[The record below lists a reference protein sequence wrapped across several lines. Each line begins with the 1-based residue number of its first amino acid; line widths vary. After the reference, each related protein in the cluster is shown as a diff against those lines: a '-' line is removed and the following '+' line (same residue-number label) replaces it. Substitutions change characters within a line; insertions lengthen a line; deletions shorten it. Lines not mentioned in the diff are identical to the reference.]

1 MKKSAKCD
9 FFLNL
14 MKKSL
19 TFRLWENMAIITN
32 PVFASVVIMLVLCVL
47 HVNVYLAIIIAA
59 VICGLMGGAPLTE
72 IISLFASGIS
82 SHGENAII
90 FIILAAIASAI
101 VASGMSDAMAPR
113 VSKIL
118 GQRPWLLLVGLII
131 IAALCETVITFGAT
145 FVFIIIP
152 PLLTVFNRY
161 SVDRR
166 KVATAIMCGLQI
178 GYVCIPIG
186 YGAVFQDM
194 VAGVMSD
201 CGIEITYLE
210 VAVTTWPIFLAMVVA
225 AVVVAVV
232 YRKPRTYT
240 PVPGITAPAET
251 DGAQT
256 DELPPWEFKHT
267 MGIVAAF
274 ATPVVQLITG
284 SIVLGGLTAL
294 ALILIF
300 RVASIKSLD
309 EHIYKGMKDVAAVV
323 FVMAAGTGYANVS
336 NAYGDVNGL
345 VNSIVNMLGS
355 SKLVGAFAML
365 VLGLIVTLGI
375 GTSWGT
381 VPIVGI
387 IMVPMGL
394 QMGFSVPAISMLI
407 CAAAVLGDAGSPASD
422 QALLPTATLNLDG
435 QHDHIWD
442 TCVPSFICCNVP
454 IIVLG
459 TICACIM

>member
-1 MKKSAKCD
+1 
-9 FFLNL
+9 
-14 MKKSL
+14 
-19 TFRLWENMAIITN
+19 
-32 PVFASVVIMLVLCVL
+32 MLVLCVL

>member
-1 MKKSAKCD
+1 
-9 FFLNL
+9 
-14 MKKSL
+14 
-19 TFRLWENMAIITN
+19 MAIITN

-47 HVNVYLAIIIAA
+47 HVNVYLAIII
-59 VICGLMGGAPLTE
+59 
-72 IISLFASGIS
+72 
-82 SHGENAII
+82 
-90 FIILAAIASAI
+90 AAIASAI

>member
-1 MKKSAKCD
+1 
-9 FFLNL
+9 
-14 MKKSL
+14 
-19 TFRLWENMAIITN
+19 MAIITN

-300 RVASIKSLD
+300 RVASFKSLD

>member
-1 MKKSAKCD
+1 
-9 FFLNL
+9 
-14 MKKSL
+14 
-19 TFRLWENMAIITN
+19 MAIITN

-225 AVVVAVV
+225 AVVVAVI

-442 TCVPSFICCNVP
+442 TCVPLFICCNVP

>member
-1 MKKSAKCD
+1 
-9 FFLNL
+9 
-14 MKKSL
+14 
-19 TFRLWENMAIITN
+19 MAIITN

-210 VAVTTWPIFLAMVVA
+210 VAATTWPIFLAMVVA
-225 AVVVAVV
+225 AVVVAVI

-336 NAYGDVNGL
+336 NTYGDVNGL

-407 CAAAVLGDAGSPASD
+407 CAAAVLGDAGYPASD

>member
-1 MKKSAKCD
+1 
-9 FFLNL
+9 
-14 MKKSL
+14 
-19 TFRLWENMAIITN
+19 MAIITN
-32 PVFASVVIMLVLCVL
+32 PVFASVVIMLALCVL

-454 IIVLG
+454 IIVLC

>member
-1 MKKSAKCD
+1 
-9 FFLNL
+9 
-14 MKKSL
+14 
-19 TFRLWENMAIITN
+19 MAIITN

-294 ALILIF
+294 ALSLIF

>member
-1 MKKSAKCD
+1 
-9 FFLNL
+9 
-14 MKKSL
+14 
-19 TFRLWENMAIITN
+19 MAIITN

-47 HVNVYLAIIIAA
+47 HVNLYLAIIIAA

>member
-1 MKKSAKCD
+1 
-9 FFLNL
+9 
-14 MKKSL
+14 
-19 TFRLWENMAIITN
+19 MAIITN

-82 SHGENAII
+82 RHGENAII

-118 GQRPWLLLVGLII
+118 GQRPWLLLVVLII

-323 FVMAAGTGYANVS
+323 FVMAAGPGYANVS

-387 IMVPMGL
+387 IMVPIGL

>member
-1 MKKSAKCD
+1 
-9 FFLNL
+9 
-14 MKKSL
+14 
-19 TFRLWENMAIITN
+19 MAIITN

-225 AVVVAVV
+225 AVVVAVI

-435 QHDHIWD
+435 QHDHIGIPAFPRLSAVMFPLSCWA
-442 TCVPSFICCNVP
+442 PSAPASCKGEMY
-454 IIVLG
+454 LSHKSL
-459 TICACIM
+459 

>member
-1 MKKSAKCD
+1 
-9 FFLNL
+9 
-14 MKKSL
+14 
-19 TFRLWENMAIITN
+19 MAIITN

-210 VAVTTWPIFLAMVVA
+210 VAATTWPIFLAMVVA
-225 AVVVAVV
+225 AVVVAVI

-336 NAYGDVNGL
+336 NAYGDFNGL

>member
-1 MKKSAKCD
+1 MERGKHGYHYK
-9 FFLNL
+9 
-14 MKKSL
+14 
-19 TFRLWENMAIITN
+19 
-32 PVFASVVIMLVLCVL
+32 
-47 HVNVYLAIIIAA
+47 
-59 VICGLMGGAPLTE
+59 
-72 IISLFASGIS
+72 SGI
-82 SHGENAII
+82 
-90 FIILAAIASAI
+90 
-101 VASGMSDAMAPR
+101 
-113 VSKIL
+113 
-118 GQRPWLLLVGLII
+118 
-131 IAALCETVITFGAT
+131 
-145 FVFIIIP
+145 
-152 PLLTVFNRY
+152 
-161 SVDRR
+161 
-166 KVATAIMCGLQI
+166 
-178 GYVCIPIG
+178 CIR
-186 YGAVFQDM
+186 
-194 VAGVMSD
+194 
-201 CGIEITYLE
+201 C
-210 VAVTTWPIFLAMVVA
+210 
-225 AVVVAVV
+225 
-232 YRKPRTYT
+232 
-240 PVPGITAPAET
+240 
-251 DGAQT
+251 
-256 DELPPWEFKHT
+256 H
-267 MGIVAAF
+267 
-274 ATPVVQLITG
+274 
-284 SIVLGGLTAL
+284 
-294 ALILIF
+294 
-300 RVASIKSLD
+300 
-309 EHIYKGMKDVAAVV
+309 YKGMKDVAAVV

>member
-1 MKKSAKCD
+1 M
-9 FFLNL
+9 
-14 MKKSL
+14 
-19 TFRLWENMAIITN
+19 TIITN

-145 FVFIIIP
+145 FVFIIFP

-225 AVVVAVV
+225 AVVVAVI

>member
-1 MKKSAKCD
+1 
-9 FFLNL
+9 
-14 MKKSL
+14 
-19 TFRLWENMAIITN
+19 MAIITN

-178 GYVCIPIG
+178 GYVCIPID

>member
-1 MKKSAKCD
+1 
-9 FFLNL
+9 

-225 AVVVAVV
+225 AVVVAVI

>member
-1 MKKSAKCD
+1 
-9 FFLNL
+9 
-14 MKKSL
+14 
-19 TFRLWENMAIITN
+19 MAIIAN

>member
-1 MKKSAKCD
+1 
-9 FFLNL
+9 
-14 MKKSL
+14 
-19 TFRLWENMAIITN
+19 MAIITN

-454 IIVLG
+454 IIVLC

>member
-1 MKKSAKCD
+1 
-9 FFLNL
+9 
-14 MKKSL
+14 
-19 TFRLWENMAIITN
+19 MAIITN

-131 IAALCETVITFGAT
+131 IAALCETVITFSAT

-225 AVVVAVV
+225 AVVVAVI

>member
-1 MKKSAKCD
+1 
-9 FFLNL
+9 
-14 MKKSL
+14 
-19 TFRLWENMAIITN
+19 MAIITN

-274 ATPVVQLITG
+274 TTPVVQLITG

>member
-1 MKKSAKCD
+1 
-9 FFLNL
+9 
-14 MKKSL
+14 
-19 TFRLWENMAIITN
+19 MAIITN

-251 DGAQT
+251 DGVQT

>member
-1 MKKSAKCD
+1 
-9 FFLNL
+9 
-14 MKKSL
+14 
-19 TFRLWENMAIITN
+19 MAIITN

-210 VAVTTWPIFLAMVVA
+210 VAATTWPIFLAMVVA
-225 AVVVAVV
+225 AVVVAVI

>member
-1 MKKSAKCD
+1 
-9 FFLNL
+9 
-14 MKKSL
+14 
-19 TFRLWENMAIITN
+19 MAIITN

-407 CAAAVLGDAGSPASD
+407 CAATVLGDAGSPASD

>member
-1 MKKSAKCD
+1 
-9 FFLNL
+9 
-14 MKKSL
+14 
-19 TFRLWENMAIITN
+19 MAIITN

-225 AVVVAVV
+225 AVVVAVI

>member
-1 MKKSAKCD
+1 
-9 FFLNL
+9 
-14 MKKSL
+14 
-19 TFRLWENMAIITN
+19 MAIITN

-118 GQRPWLLLVGLII
+118 GQRPWLLLVGLVI

>member
-1 MKKSAKCD
+1 
-9 FFLNL
+9 
-14 MKKSL
+14 
-19 TFRLWENMAIITN
+19 MAIITN

-225 AVVVAVV
+225 AVVVAVI

-381 VPIVGI
+381 VPIVDI

>member
-1 MKKSAKCD
+1 
-9 FFLNL
+9 
-14 MKKSL
+14 
-19 TFRLWENMAIITN
+19 
-32 PVFASVVIMLVLCVL
+32 
-47 HVNVYLAIIIAA
+47 
-59 VICGLMGGAPLTE
+59 
-72 IISLFASGIS
+72 
-82 SHGENAII
+82 
-90 FIILAAIASAI
+90 
-101 VASGMSDAMAPR
+101 
-113 VSKIL
+113 
-118 GQRPWLLLVGLII
+118 
-131 IAALCETVITFGAT
+131 
-145 FVFIIIP
+145 
-152 PLLTVFNRY
+152 
-161 SVDRR
+161 
-166 KVATAIMCGLQI
+166 MCGLQI

-225 AVVVAVV
+225 AVVVAVI

>member
-1 MKKSAKCD
+1 
-9 FFLNL
+9 

-210 VAVTTWPIFLAMVVA
+210 VAATTWPIFLAMVVA

>member
-1 MKKSAKCD
+1 
-9 FFLNL
+9 

>member
-1 MKKSAKCD
+1 
-9 FFLNL
+9 
-14 MKKSL
+14 
-19 TFRLWENMAIITN
+19 MAIITN

-210 VAVTTWPIFLAMVVA
+210 VAVTTWPIFLAMFVA
-225 AVVVAVV
+225 AVVVAVI

-240 PVPGITAPAET
+240 SVPGITAPAET

>member
-1 MKKSAKCD
+1 
-9 FFLNL
+9 
-14 MKKSL
+14 
-19 TFRLWENMAIITN
+19 MAIITN

-210 VAVTTWPIFLAMVVA
+210 VAVTTWPIFLAKA
-225 AVVVAVV
+225 A
-232 YRKPRTYT
+232 
-240 PVPGITAPAET
+240 
-251 DGAQT
+251 
-256 DELPPWEFKHT
+256 L
-267 MGIVAAF
+267 
-274 ATPVVQLITG
+274 
-284 SIVLGGLTAL
+284 
-294 ALILIF
+294 
-300 RVASIKSLD
+300 
-309 EHIYKGMKDVAAVV
+309 
-323 FVMAAGTGYANVS
+323 
-336 NAYGDVNGL
+336 
-345 VNSIVNMLGS
+345 
-355 SKLVGAFAML
+355 
-365 VLGLIVTLGI
+365 
-375 GTSWGT
+375 
-381 VPIVGI
+381 IVGI
-387 IMVPMGL
+387 LIDIAVPKRRDLLCLETCAKQQADPDIIRVTEMLKHERHDLIQFVARKHVCGYRGLLQPLGIPRRRVRLAIQCKGIRDLLIFAALRDVSHQKISLADLIVPGLSELLTKLADLPLRDLRARNRRKTFSDMAEEIQPILLPPVIMGASRLRVFCTVHIDDFGKRELFDWDVCAGGL
-394 QMGFSVPAISMLI
+394 SRADESCVQYLRFFGDLPLDLFRVR
-407 CAAAVLGDAGSPASD
+407 VFQGDA
-422 QALLPTATLNLDG
+422 QTRRYL
-435 QHDHIWD
+435 
-442 TCVPSFICCNVP
+442 FP
-454 IIVLG
+454 I
-459 TICACIM
+459 AAFHM

>member
-1 MKKSAKCD
+1 
-9 FFLNL
+9 
-14 MKKSL
+14 
-19 TFRLWENMAIITN
+19 MAIITN

-225 AVVVAVV
+225 AVVVAVI

-251 DGAQT
+251 DVAQT

>member
-1 MKKSAKCD
+1 
-9 FFLNL
+9 
-14 MKKSL
+14 
-19 TFRLWENMAIITN
+19 MAIITN

-225 AVVVAVV
+225 AVVVAVI

-375 GTSWGT
+375 GTSWGA

>member
-1 MKKSAKCD
+1 
-9 FFLNL
+9 
-14 MKKSL
+14 
-19 TFRLWENMAIITN
+19 MAIITN

-210 VAVTTWPIFLAMVVA
+210 VAATTWPIFLAMVVA
-225 AVVVAVV
+225 AVVVAVI

-336 NAYGDVNGL
+336 NTYGDVNGL

-365 VLGLIVTLGI
+365 VLGLIVNLGI

>member
-1 MKKSAKCD
+1 
-9 FFLNL
+9 
-14 MKKSL
+14 
-19 TFRLWENMAIITN
+19 MAIITN

-225 AVVVAVV
+225 AVVVAVI

-345 VNSIVNMLGS
+345 VNSIVNTRS
-355 SKLVGAFAML
+355 AFALHFARGML
-365 VLGLIVTLGI
+365 
-375 GTSWGT
+375 
-381 VPIVGI
+381 
-387 IMVPMGL
+387 
-394 QMGFSVPAISMLI
+394 
-407 CAAAVLGDAGSPASD
+407 
-422 QALLPTATLNLDG
+422 
-435 QHDHIWD
+435 
-442 TCVPSFICCNVP
+442 
-454 IIVLG
+454 
-459 TICACIM
+459 